1 MGINGRPVGARA
13 AAAGIL
19 GHALTAAVPGQQ
31 RPADQYLV
39 GWARDFITVLAP
51 S

>member
-1 MGINGRPVGARA
+1 MNGSPVGARA
-13 AAAGIL
+13 I
-19 GHALTAAVPGQQ
+19 PGQQ

-39 GWARDFITVLAP
+39 GWAWDFITVLAP